1 MSPSKTAICLV
12 AGAALA
18 VATSIVCAPAA
29 ISTRA
34 TVAHPATAMTV
45 ETTGSTR
52 SELSSET
59 RPMRARSRTL
69 TTEARGGASLV
80 FASTDASCS
89 RVRRKL
95 WVEGEGWIVRR
106 IAVCR

>member
-1 MSPSKTAICLV
+1 MCLV

-29 ISTRA
+29 ISTGR
-34 TVAHPATAMTV
+34 TVPQAVNAMTV
-45 ETTGSTR
+45 ETTGSIRAGAAVDT
-52 SELSSET
+52 
-59 RPMRARSRTL
+59 PPAKARSRSLSAATG
-69 TTEARGGASLV
+69 ARGGAALV
-80 FASTDASCS
+80 VASSDASCS
-89 RVRRKL
+89 RIRRKL